1 MDDVDGL
8 SGAAF
13 LIARFGPQAPVRAA
27 LFRAR
32 LIADRDA
39 EGANQLPRVQSV
51 IDQLIARAVAR
62 APEPAA
68 ASV

>member
-1 MDDVDGL
+1 MDDIDGL

-13 LIARFGPQAPVRAA
+13 LIARFDPQAPVRAA

-32 LIADRDA
+32 LIADGDA
-39 EGANQLPRVQSV
+39 DGADQLQRVQNV

-62 APEPAA
+62 PPEPAVA
-68 ASV
+68 RV

>member
-8 SGAAF
+8 SGDAF

-39 EGANQLPRVQSV
+39 EGANQLQRVQSV

>member
-13 LIARFGPQAPVRAA
+13 MIARFGPQAPVRAA

-32 LIADRDA
+32 LIAMGDTG
-39 EGANQLPRVQSV
+39 GAVQLQRVQDV
-51 IDQLIARAVAR
+51 IDQLIARAVAHDI
-62 APEPAA
+62 APAA
-68 ASV
+68 ARV

>member
-1 MDDVDGL
+1 MDDIDGL

-32 LIADRDA
+32 LIADGDA
-39 EGANQLPRVQSV
+39 EGADALHRVQSV

-62 APEPAA
+62 EPEPAA
-68 ASV
+68 ARV

>member
-1 MDDVDGL
+1 MEDFDGL

-32 LIADRDA
+32 LIADGDA
-39 EGANQLPRVQSV
+39 EGADALQRVQGV
-51 IDQLIARAVAR
+51 IDQLIARAVSR
-62 APEPAA
+62 EPEPAA
-68 ASV
+68 ARL